1 MSFRFVFQADRE
13 WGAFTNGEILP
24 MPDAFGYRIRRMD
37 LGRFWAHVGAV
48 VLFGTAMP
56 RRLFLVSVATIAIG
70 MSLVGVSLLRMSGP
84 VTVPIVIDEVIE
96 KLTLVLGMAAVAW
109 TMHGVRDLREGQE
122 ALSRNLARAVAQ
134 GEDWRISRRTEIAAF
149 GDAVADQFKSW
160 QLSAAEID
168 IAGLLL
174 KGCSLK
180 EIALA
185 RDTSE
190 ATIRQQAQS
199 VYRKSGLSG
208 RAELSAYFLE
218 SLFTT
223 ADDAAA
229 RQAALRVVP
238 GG

>member
-1 MSFRFVFQADRE
+1 
-13 WGAFTNGEILP
+13 
-24 MPDAFGYRIRRMD
+24 
-37 LGRFWAHVGAV
+37 
-48 VLFGTAMP
+48 MP
-56 RRLFLVSVATIAIG
+56 RHLFLFSVVTIAIG
-70 MSLVGVSLLRMSGP
+70 LSLVGVSLLRMSGP
-84 VTVPIVIDEVIE
+84 VTIPIVIDEVIE

-109 TMHGVRDLREGQE
+109 TMQGVRDLREGQA

-134 GEDWRISRRTEIAAF
+134 GEDWRLSRRSEIAAF
-149 GDAVADQFKSW
+149 GEAVADQFRAW

-199 VYRKSGLSG
+199 IYRKSGLSG

-218 SLFTT
+218 SLFETSE
-223 ADDAAA
+223 DA
-229 RQAALRVVP
+229 RQRQAGLTLVRPA
-238 GG
+238 G

>member
-1 MSFRFVFQADRE
+1 
-13 WGAFTNGEILP
+13 
-24 MPDAFGYRIRRMD
+24 
-37 LGRFWAHVGAV
+37 
-48 VLFGTAMP
+48 MP
-56 RRLFLVSVATIAIG
+56 RRLFLIIVATLAIG
-70 MSLVGVSLLRMSGP
+70 LSLVAISLLRMQGSVTLP
-84 VTVPIVIDEVIE
+84 VVIDEVIE

-109 TMHGVRDLREGQE
+109 TMQGVRDLREGQS
-122 ALSRNLARAVAQ
+122 ALSANLARAVAQ
-134 GEDWRISRRTEIAAF
+134 GEDWRTARRTEIAAF
-149 GDAVADQFKSW
+149 GEAVADQFRTW

-199 VYRKSGLSG
+199 IYRKSGLSG

-218 SLFTT
+218 SLF
-223 ADDAAA
+223 ADAEES
-229 RQAALRVVP
+229 RSRRP
-238 GG
+238 GLTMVHPAG